1 MDLSSYVSYGTSQA
15 SYVNMTLTG
24 ANPVPVFS
32 TYTITSPFNSS
43 GHDEGI
49 EIAWQQPIWGG
60 FGVIANYTYANGVDN
75 SGGPLVGDS
84 KNTANLTGYFENDWL
99 SARLA
104 YNYRS
109 KMLVGLDRSSA
120 ENQASY
126 GTLDASV
133 GVNITDYASINLDA
147 LNITNQTLKYFANTT
162 AAPRALYSNGTQL
175 YATLR
180 VKF

>member
-1 MDLSSYVSYGTSQA
+1 
-15 SYVNMTLTG
+15 
-24 ANPVPVFS
+24 
-32 TYTITSPFNSS
+32 
-43 GHDEGI
+43 
-49 EIAWQQPIWGG
+49 
-60 FGVIANYTYANGVDN
+60 NYTYANGVDN
-75 SGGPLVGDS
+75 AGGPLVGDS
-84 KNTANLTGYFENDWL
+84 KNTANIVGYYENEWL
-99 SARLA
+99 NARLA

-133 GVNITDYASINLDA
+133 GVNVTDYASINLDA
-147 LNITNQTLKYFANTT
+147 LNITNQTLKYFGNTT
-162 AAPRALYSNGTQL
+162 TAPRAFYSNGTQL